1 MYKRWRRWTALLLAL
16 TLAVGLLP
24 ATAEAEGSD
33 EVIIGNSTYN
43 VCLGMESSRRGEVVY
58 RPTSMERG
66 IISEDEETQWDYYI
80 LLYDDD
86 QDTEALPEIYQAF
99 WNTYEVEVSTDDS
112 TSASVE
118 LTALQ
123 DASDGYHKYVS
134 VTVTGPWDGRI
145 DGSFTPKDTSSGT
158 DGSFSSDVSIQ
169 LAQKLEPDSDASGDY
184 SFSLKNVKPREDRY
198 FYIDLGEAQPVTV
211 SGTLSTKGQ
220 INLVQVDSEDN
231 TKTLWIWDDEI
242 HDSSSAEVFGQIL
255 LFEVHV
261 REEAGLSGTISVEVE
276 QPALLYRNMRYD
288 DTTNTWYEDAKNSLW
303 PLADLQLELGYS
315 SSVRLYYG
323 TTASSEPVTEL
334 TVDGDTLTVEPMK
347 DRDGKTYWELRG
359 VEYGES
365 TLNWTADSEGGSV
378 DVFVDL
384 PEYAFYSVQRRDVN
398 YYLDEI
404 SYSDLPADKTVW
416 LMSKDGFTNEE
427 VEDISVFADN
437 EPINTSAV
445 PRPDNSDRYD
455 IQFVVPEPDAG
466 QGLYVEAML
475 SGGYIAGCPVSLVQS
490 GSALYLEDYAAG
502 FAWEMG
508 DILMINE
515 GDWQLGW
522 SIPAGDGSYVPFPDG
537 ISITVG
543 EKKTDA
549 NGGKYFEVVDNASV
563 FVDIKELRIEP
574 ISGPENAFSFSAGSA
589 VTSLDTPTFPV
600 TLYCLDN
607 VDCSAVVKAEVELRA
622 DNDVTSGTV
631 SIFVFKKVITRTEIE
646 RPDNDTIEALNADL
660 KNLKSSGIY
669 TIHLGPRYEGTI
681 ELPKGFKGDLT
692 LTGRD
697 NHTVIHGG
705 INLNGGELSVLQDVS
720 FFAQND
726 TESALYGGKCTN
738 IYNCF
743 FSGYTVAADATAG
756 MLTFSG
762 GNVFAGNEIA
772 VQMDAAEH
780 SGGANLNA
788 WEKNSF
794 VRNTTAVQVLSFN
807 DLVSP
812 YYFRIVDSKF
822 IGNDTD
828 FDLQAEG
835 TVYLYRN
842 YFGRVHPQAGN
853 MSLSEY
859 LTNLINADGKQ
870 SLQRLVTSNSPN
882 IGKGGSARGKVVTN
896 PRWKYPVEDWWQL
909 ITPIDEL
916 FGAGN
921 ALAVQA
927 DEESYDNYLTSDWNL
942 LTQIVNEEAGELLLD
957 DAAFNEAEGE
967 KQINVVDQNETPLG
981 TWTFD

>member
-1 MYKRWRRWTALLLAL
+1 MYKRWRRWAALLLAL

-24 ATAEAEGSD
+24 ATAAAEGSD
-33 EVIIGNSTYN
+33 EVIISDSTYN

-66 IISEDEETQWDYYI
+66 IVSAYEETQWDYYI
-80 LLYDDD
+80 LLYDYD
-86 QDTEALPEIYQAF
+86 QDIEAPPDIYRAF
-99 WNTYEVEVSTDDS
+99 WDAYTVTVSKDDS

-118 LTALQ
+118 LTELQ
-123 DASDGYHKYVS
+123 NASDGYHKYVS

-261 REEAGLSGTISVEVE
+261 REEAELSGTISVEVE
-276 QPALLYRNMRYD
+276 QPALLYRNMQYEGED
-288 DTTNTWYEDAKNSLW
+288 VYEDTENPPR
-303 PLADLQLELGYS
+303 PLTELNLELGDHRS
-315 SSVRLYYG
+315 IRLYYG
-323 TTASSEPVTEL
+323 TTVSSEPVTEL
-334 TVDGDTLTVEPMK
+334 TVDGNTLTVESMT
-347 DRDGKTYWELRG
+347 DRDGNTYWELQG

-365 TLNWTADSEGGSV
+365 TLNWTAGGEEGSI

-427 VEDISVFADN
+427 VKDISVFADN

-455 IQFVVPEPDAG
+455 IQFVVPEPDAS

-515 GDWQLGW
+515 GDWRLGW
-522 SIPAGDGSYVPFPDG
+522 SIPAGDGGYVPFPDG

-549 NGGKYFEVVDNASV
+549 NGGTYFEVVDNANVSV
-563 FVDIKELRIEP
+563 DVKELRIEP
-574 ISGPENAFSFSAGSA
+574 ISGPKNAFSFSAGSA
-589 VTSLDTPTFPV
+589 ETSLDTPTFPV

-607 VDCSAVVKAEVELRA
+607 ADCSVVVKADVELRV
-622 DNDVTSGTV
+622 DNDVISGTV
-631 SIFVFKKVITRTEIE
+631 SIFVFKKVITRTEIK
-646 RPDNDTIEALNADL
+646 RPNDDTIEALNADL
-660 KNLKSSGIY
+660 KKLKSSEIY

-720 FFAQND
+720 FFAQSD

-738 IYNCF
+738 IYDCF
-743 FSGYTVAADATAG
+743 FSGYAVAADATAG
-756 MLTFSG
+756 MLSFSS
-762 GNVFAGNEIA
+762 GNIFAENGIA
-772 VQMDAAEH
+772 VRMDAMKH
-780 SGGANLNA
+780 KGGADLSP
-788 WEKNSF
+788 WE
-794 VRNTTAVQVLSFN
+794 RNTFIRNETAIQVLSFN
-807 DLVSP
+807 DIISP
-812 YYFRIVDSKF
+812 YYFRIVDSNF
-822 IGNDTD
+822 IGNTTD

-870 SLQRLVTSNSPN
+870 SLQRLVISNSPN

-916 FGAGN
+916 FVAFN

>member
-1 MYKRWRRWTALLLAL
+1 MYKRWSRWAALLLAL

-24 ATAEAEGSD
+24 ATAAAEGSD
-33 EVIIGNSTYN
+33 EVIIGDSTYN

-66 IISEDEETQWDYYI
+66 IVSAYEETQWDYYI
-80 LLYDDD
+80 LLYDYN
-86 QDTEALPEIYQAF
+86 QDIEAPPDIYRAF
-99 WNTYEVEVSTDDS
+99 WDAYTVTVSKDDS

-118 LTALQ
+118 LTELQ
-123 DASDGYHKYVS
+123 NASDGYHKYVS

-261 REEAGLSGTISVEVE
+261 REEAELSGTISVEVE
-276 QPALLYRNMRYD
+276 QPALLYRNMQYEGED
-288 DTTNTWYEDAKNSLW
+288 VYEDTENPPR
-303 PLADLQLELGYS
+303 PLTELNLELGDHRS
-315 SSVRLYYG
+315 IRLYYG
-323 TTASSEPVTEL
+323 TTVSSEPVTEL
-334 TVDGDTLTVEPMK
+334 TVDGNTLTVEPMK

-365 TLNWTADSEGGSV
+365 TLNWTAGSEEGSV

-522 SIPAGDGSYVPFPDG
+522 RIPAGDGSYAAFPQN
-537 ISITVG
+537 ISVTVG

-549 NGGKYFEVVDNASV
+549 NGGTYFEVVDNDTVSV
-563 FVDIKELRIEP
+563 SVKRLWVET
-574 ISGPENAFSFSAGSA
+574 ISGPAEADAFSFDAGSI

-600 TLYCLDN
+600 PLYCLDN
-607 VDCSAVVKAEVELRA
+607 VDCSAVVKAEVELRVD
-622 DNDVTSGTV
+622 DNITSGTV
-631 SIFVFKKVITRTEIE
+631 SISVWKEVITRTEIV
-646 RPDNDTIEALNADL
+646 RPENDTTDDLNQYLATL
-660 KNLKSSGIY
+660 ESSEIY
-669 TIHLGPRYEGTI
+669 TIHLGKEYNGTI
-681 ELPKGFKGDLT
+681 ELPERFNGELT
-692 LTGRD
+692 LSGLD
-697 NHTVIHGG
+697 NHTVVRGG
-705 INLNGGELSVLQDVS
+705 INLNGGELSVLQGVS
-720 FFAQND
+720 FLAQSD

-772 VQMDAAEH
+772 VRMDAAEH

-812 YYFRIVDSKF
+812 YYFRIVDSNF

-842 YFGRVHPQAGN
+842 YFGGVHFQAED
-853 MSLSEY
+853 MPLAEY
-859 LTNLINADGKQ
+859 LTALINADGTQ
-870 SLQRLVTSNSPN
+870 SLQRLVISNSPN
-882 IGKGGSARGKVVTN
+882 IENGSSAGGKVVTN
-896 PRWKYPVEDWWQL
+896 PRWKYPVEDWWKL
-909 ITPIDEL
+909 TTSIDEL
-916 FGAGN
+916 FGAGG

-927 DEESYDNYLTSDWNL
+927 DEESYENYLTSDWEL
-942 LTQIVNEEAGELLLD
+942 VTQIVNEEAGELLLD
-957 DAAFNEAEGE
+957 DAAFNEAVGE
-967 KQINVVDQNETPLG
+967 KQVDVVDQNENPLG